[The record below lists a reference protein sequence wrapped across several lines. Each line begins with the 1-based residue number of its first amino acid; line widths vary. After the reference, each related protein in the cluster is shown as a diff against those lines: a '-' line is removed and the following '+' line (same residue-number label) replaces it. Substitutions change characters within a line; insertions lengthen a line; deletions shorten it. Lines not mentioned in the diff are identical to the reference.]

1 MMLEGLAR
9 IRVEEAIRT
18 GLKEQHTRRNLPPER
33 RSNLMGYLRI
43 LVLVLTIT
51 ILSTGCSAIAGTT
64 SSDEPEPVTESGP
77 SRFTIT
83 MTPEKIDIPAAIP
96 AGLVAL
102 TIDNADSEW
111 HSAIFRK
118 LNQDVSLEDF
128 EAAFR
133 QDPRS
138 TLPMTTFIGG
148 PDVPGKTTMPGY
160 YPLEAGT
167 YIVVDNWTEPWRFAS
182 FKVEGQTAQEMQPP
196 RADVQV
202 MMDEYTIEMPDSF
215 PKGRRLWQF
224 TNQGEFPHNVAII
237 RLSEDQS
244 LDDIAVWLNEEPGPE
259 PFEYFTMWN
268 IVSPGI
274 TSWGEIELQ
283 PGEYLAVDFMPDFGS
298 EDGLNID
305 QGMVSAFT
313 VTP

>member
-1 MMLEGLAR
+1 
-9 IRVEEAIRT
+9 
-18 GLKEQHTRRNLPPER
+18 
-33 RSNLMGYLRI
+33 
-43 LVLVLTIT
+43 
-51 ILSTGCSAIAGTT
+51 
-64 SSDEPEPVTESGP
+64 
-77 SRFTIT
+77 
-83 MTPEKIDIPAAIP
+83 MTPEKIDIPADIP

-196 RADVQV
+196 RP
-202 MMDEYTIEMPDSF
+202 MF
-215 PKGRRLWQF
+215 R
-224 TNQGEFPHNVAII
+224 
-237 RLSEDQS
+237 
-244 LDDIAVWLNEEPGPE
+244 
-259 PFEYFTMWN
+259 
-268 IVSPGI
+268 
-274 TSWGEIELQ
+274 
-283 PGEYLAVDFMPDFGS
+283 
-298 EDGLNID
+298 
-305 QGMVSAFT
+305 
-313 VTP
+313 